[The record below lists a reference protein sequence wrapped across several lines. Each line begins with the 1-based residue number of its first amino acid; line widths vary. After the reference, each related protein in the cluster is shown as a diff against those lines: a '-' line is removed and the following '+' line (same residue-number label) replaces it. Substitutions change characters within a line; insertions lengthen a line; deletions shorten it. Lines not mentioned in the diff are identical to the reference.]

1 MSWEKVL
8 YVCANYFTSDCLTNE
23 GQFNAGFSQ
32 GLILKEGSIPTL
44 VAQTSAPDEV
54 VSLVIC
60 CFSNCFSERVSCHSV
75 LLNLTWLWP
84 VFTSHATRM
93 IANRNPNVVVIKLH
107 MKATYKAEHKLLR
120 VFLHFSA

>member
-1 MSWEKVL
+1 MFWDAQTNIGVSIVSGQCLNCIFEGNVLGKVL

-54 VSLVIC
+54 SI
-60 CFSNCFSERVSCHSV
+60 
-75 LLNLTWLWP
+75 
-84 VFTSHATRM
+84 TR
-93 IANRNPNVVVIKLH
+93 H
-107 MKATYKAEHKLLR
+107 MLFFKLL
-120 VFLHFSA
+120 F